1 MEFFE
6 KLGRK
11 ASETFNSAAEKTNKI
26 AGETKL
32 KLKINDCK
40 SKINDLYKE
49 IGKTVYQKF
58 VVDGAFDVKE
68 DIAEQLEKI
77 SAFTDEIEGY
87 EKQILELS
95 SMKQCV
101 KCKNKIEK
109 KAKFCPEC
117 GAEQPEEVVGEAEVV
132 EPEENEEVKAEE
144 TAESTEDAVDEVVE
158 ENNEE

>member
-95 SMKQCV
+95 SINASKPYII
-101 KCKNKIEK
+101 N
-109 KAKFCPEC
+109 F
-117 GAEQPEEVVGEAEVV
+117 
-132 EPEENEEVKAEE
+132 
-144 TAESTEDAVDEVVE
+144 
-158 ENNEE
+158 